1 MSLGNIG
8 VPAVLKVS
16 LCFPAFNSLG
26 QFGAVQLYLWFQ
38 RWMGS
43 SSQVLTDFNSTI
55 LSKFVQSCPLQ
66 TLKYFHE
73 LLSFTFSFLA
83 SWKLLL
89 KLSEVH

>member
-8 VPAVLKVS
+8 VPAVFKVS

-38 RWMGS
+38 RRMGS

-55 LSKFVQSCPLQ
+55 LSNLA
-66 TLKYFHE
+66 
-73 LLSFTFSFLA
+73 FS
-83 SWKLLL
+83 KR
-89 KLSEVH
+89 